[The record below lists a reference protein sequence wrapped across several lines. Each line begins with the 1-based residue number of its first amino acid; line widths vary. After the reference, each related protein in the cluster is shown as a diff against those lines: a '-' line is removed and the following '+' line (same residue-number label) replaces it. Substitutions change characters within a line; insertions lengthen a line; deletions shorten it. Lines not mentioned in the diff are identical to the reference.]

1 VAHFAKIEEGL
12 VTEVIVVNNSDITD
26 GNGDEQESLGIDFIN
41 NTLGLSGTWKQTSY
55 NTYGNQAQTYEDRN
69 GLTPNTSTETA
80 FRGNYAGVGFTY
92 DSINDV
98 FYAPDPSTEAQSYT
112 LNTSTWLWEKD

>member
-1 VAHFAKIEEGL
+1 MAHFAKIEEGL
-12 VTEVIVVNNSDITD
+12 VTEVIVLNNSDITD

-41 NTLGLSGTWKQTSY
+41 NALGLSGTWKQTSY

-69 GLTPNTSTETA
+69 GITPNTSTETA
-80 FRGNYAGVGFTY
+80 LRGNYAGVGFTY
-92 DSINDV
+92 DSTNDV
-98 FYAPDPSTEAQSYT
+98 FYPPSPGEGYS